1 MIKKTGYVLFAFF
14 FYLFRLLPINRQ
26 KVFFVAT
33 HDDSK
38 EGNIGIVADAIKN
51 QFPSM
56 KMVYLTKKAFWL
68 SKSIFVFLWKSVS
81 YGNGNG
87 DFSR

>member
-33 HDDSK
+33 HDDSE

-51 QFPSM
+51 HVPSM
-56 KMVYLTKKAFWL
+56 KMGYLTKKYEDHFR
-68 SKSIFVFLWKSVS
+68 
-81 YGNGNG
+81 
-87 DFSR
+87 FSLEKRFIWQRHR

>member
-56 KMVYLTKKAFWL
+56 KMVYLTKT
-68 SKSIFVFLWKSVS
+68 IFVFLWKSVS

>member
-33 HDDSK
+33 HDDSE

-56 KMVYLTKKAFWL
+56 KMVYLTKRRHTKT
-68 SKSIFVFLWKSVS
+68 IFVFLWKSVS
-81 YGNGNG
+81 YGNGIG

>member
-38 EGNIGIVADAIKN
+38 EGNIGIVADAIKKSVSIHEN
-51 QFPSM
+51 GVSD
-56 KMVYLTKKAFWL
+56 KKRRHTKT
-68 SKSIFVFLWKSVS
+68 IFVFLWKSVS

>member
-56 KMVYLTKKAFWL
+56 KMVYLTKKDGIDHFR
-68 SKSIFVFLWKSVS
+68 
-81 YGNGNG
+81 
-87 DFSR
+87 FSMEKRFIWQRQR

>member
-56 KMVYLTKKAFWL
+56 KMVYLTKKEAYEDHFR
-68 SKSIFVFLWKSVS
+68 
-81 YGNGNG
+81 
-87 DFSR
+87 FSLEKRFIWQRQR